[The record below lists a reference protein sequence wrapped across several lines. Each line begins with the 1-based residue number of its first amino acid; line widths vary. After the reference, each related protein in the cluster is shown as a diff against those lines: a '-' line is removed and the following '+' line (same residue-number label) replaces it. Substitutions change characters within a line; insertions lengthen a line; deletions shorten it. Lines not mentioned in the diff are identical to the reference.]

1 MELYEIPPSGNCHK
15 IRLLLSLL
23 QIPYTS
29 VQVDVANQQQKSASF
44 LKMNPFGQL
53 PVLKDGDTVVWDS
66 QAILVYLARQYA
78 TPSWF
83 PQDAVG
89 MSRVMEWLS
98 TAANE
103 VARGPSSLRVLHK
116 FGRPI
121 AMEDAQQATASV
133 MQVLETHFKAT
144 DWLAAENIT
153 IADIAVYPYIALAPE
168 GKIDL
173 TPYPAV
179 CRWLSRIQALPN
191 YVGMPQMW
199 ESKA

>member
-15 IRLLLSLL
+15 IRLFLSLL

-44 LKMNPFGQL
+44 LKMNPLGQL
-53 PVLKDGDTVVWDS
+53 PVLKDGETVVWDS

-78 TPSWF
+78 APSWL

-98 TAANE
+98 TATNE
-103 VARGPSSLRVLHK
+103 VARGPNSLRLHYK

-121 AMEDAQQATASV
+121 AMEDSQQATATV
-133 MQVLETHFKAT
+133 MQILEAHLKTT

-173 TPYPAV
+173 TPYPAI

-191 YVGMPQMW
+191 YVGMPLMW
-199 ESKA
+199 EGKA

>member
-15 IRLLLSLL
+15 IRLFLSLL

-53 PVLKDGDTVVWDS
+53 PVLKDGETVVWDS

-78 TPSWF
+78 APSWL

-89 MSRVMEWLS
+89 MSRVMAWLS

-103 VARGPSSLRVLHK
+103 VARGPSSLRIYYK

-121 AMEDAQQATASV
+121 AMDDAQQVTATV
-133 MQVLETHFKAT
+133 MQILEAQLQTT
-144 DWLAAENIT
+144 DWLAVDNIT

-173 TPYPAV
+173 TPYPAI

-191 YVGMPQMW
+191 YVGMPLMW
-199 ESKA
+199 EGKA

>member
-23 QIPYTS
+23 HIPYTS

-53 PVLKDGDTVVWDS
+53 PVLRDGETVVWDS

-78 TPSWF
+78 PPSWL
-83 PQDAVG
+83 PQDAAG
-89 MSRVMEWLS
+89 LSSVMAWLS

-103 VARGPSSLRVLHK
+103 VARGPASLRVHYK

-121 AMEDAQQATASV
+121 AMEDALQATETV
-133 MQVLETHFKAT
+133 MQILERQLKSN
-144 DWLAAENIT
+144 DWLAGENIT
-153 IADIAVYPYIALAPE
+153 IADVAVFPYIALAPE

-173 TPYPAV
+173 TLYPEI
-179 CRWLSRIQALPN
+179 CRWLRRIQALPN
-191 YVGMPQMW
+191 YVGMPLMW
-199 ESKA
+199 QNQA

>member
-15 IRLLLSLL
+15 IRLFLSLL

-53 PVLKDGDTVVWDS
+53 PVLKDGETVVWDS

-78 TPSWF
+78 APSWL

-89 MSRVMEWLS
+89 MSRVMAWLS

-103 VARGPSSLRVLHK
+103 VARGPSSLRIYYK
-116 FGRPI
+116 FGRSI
-121 AMEDAQQATASV
+121 AMDDAQQVTATV
-133 MQVLETHFKAT
+133 MQILEAQLQTT
-144 DWLAAENIT
+144 DWLAADNIT

-173 TPYPAV
+173 TPYPAI

-191 YVGMPQMW
+191 YVGMPLMW
-199 ESKA
+199 EGKA

>member
-53 PVLKDGDTVVWDS
+53 PVLRDGETIVWDS

-78 TPSWF
+78 PPSWM
-83 PQDAVG
+83 PQDAAG
-89 MSRVMEWLS
+89 LSSVMAWLS

-103 VARGPSSLRVLHK
+103 VARGPSSLRAHYK

-121 AMEDAQQATASV
+121 AMEDALQATETV
-133 MQVLETHFKAT
+133 MQILDQQLKSK
-144 DWLAAENIT
+144 DWLAGENIT
-153 IADIAVYPYIALAPE
+153 IADIAVFPYIALAPE
-168 GKIDL
+168 GKLDL
-173 TPYPAV
+173 TMYPEI

-191 YVGMPQMW
+191 YVGMPLMW
-199 ESKA
+199 QNKA